1 MAAQHSRV
9 TGRVHQAGRQAFS
22 LGIEFVQLGAVYIG
36 IAVLVTFIITWSV
49 PSLRSQ
55 IAHVQLAVMSALQPA
70 GYHLPFDFELSDAH
84 GQLDASAFS
93 SLSPIMESDELTW
106 SDEAP
111 SLIEPAATTGSR
123 VDVPHLNFT
132 QALAESVDESPIPG
146 VTRPQAQALRSY
158 IARKYRIASNVAGAI
173 IGTVFTVG
181 REKGL
186 DPQLLLAVIAIESR
200 YNPYAESHAGAQGL
214 MQVMTKVHEEKFAA
228 FGEGPMAAVHPLANI
243 QVGTQILADC
253 LERRGSLD
261 GALACYVGATGPSDG
276 GYGKKVKAEWH
287 RIALASGIPVEQ

>member
-1 MAAQHSRV
+1 MAAQHGVSPGKVR
-9 TGRVHQAGRQAFS
+9 QMGRQAFS
-22 LGIEFVQLGAVYIG
+22 LGAELARLGAVYIG
-36 IAVLVTFIITWSV
+36 IAVLVTVIITWSI

-55 IAHVQLAVMSALQPA
+55 VRHVQLAMVSALQPA
-70 GYHLPFDFELSDAH
+70 GYHLPFDFELADAH

-93 SLSPIMESDELTW
+93 TLSPIMASDELTW
-106 SDEAP
+106 SDDAP
-111 SLIEPAATTGSR
+111 SLVESDAVTGGR
-123 VDVPHLNFT
+123 VESPHLNFT

-146 VTRPQAQALRSY
+146 VTRAQAQALRSY

-173 IGTVFTVG
+173 IGTVFRVG
-181 REKGL
+181 RERGL

-214 MQVMTKVHEEKFAA
+214 MQVMTKVHEDKFAA
-228 FGEGPMAAVHPLANI
+228 FSEGPMAAVHPLANI
-243 QVGTQILADC
+243 QVGSQILADC

-287 RIALASGIPVEQ
+287 RIALASGIPVE